1 MKICIVTGSR
11 AEFYILKNLI
21 KKIQNIKYFKNH
33 LIVTGSHTS
42 KFFGNTIKKI
52 KDEKIKIGTEIKNF
66 IKKDNE
72 IDISNYF
79 ASNVKSISKALFKI
93 KPDILLI
100 LGDRYEIFSAA
111 VAASFNRIPI
121 AHVHGGERS
130 EGALDEAIRHSITKM
145 AHVHFVSNIEHYERV
160 KQMGENKKLIFNV
173 GSMGVES
180 IKQIKFLKKKI
191 LEKKLNI
198 KLSKKNILITVHP
211 ETLETKNENK
221 KKIRI
226 LLQSLKL
233 LKDTTKIFT
242 MPGADPNF
250 KLVTNEI
257 KKFVKKNPQ
266 SFFFKSLGDKL
277 YFSLCKNVDLMLG
290 NSSSGIIEMPSFKK
304 ATINVGARQKGRL
317 KAKSVLNVDFDV
329 KKINKAIKHV
339 YSKEFK
345 KSLEI
350 VNNPYDNGASSEKIL
365 KVLKKIKLK
374 NILIKK
380 FHDNKNFL

>member
-21 KKIQNIKYFKNH
+21 KKIQNIKYFKHH

-66 IKKDNE
+66 IKRDKE

-79 ASNVKSISKALFKI
+79 ASNVKSFSKVFLKI

-111 VAASFNRIPI
+111 IAASFNRIPI

-145 AHVHFVSNIEHYERV
+145 AHIHFVSNIEHYERV

-226 LLQSLKL
+226 LLKSLKS

-257 KKFVKKNPQ
+257 KKFVKQNPQ
-266 SFFFKSLGDKL
+266 SFF
-277 YFSLCKNVDLMLG
+277 
-290 NSSSGIIEMPSFKK
+290 
-304 ATINVGARQKGRL
+304 
-317 KAKSVLNVDFDV
+317 LN
-329 KKINKAIKHV
+329 
-339 YSKEFK
+339 
-345 KSLEI
+345 L
-350 VNNPYDNGASSEKIL
+350 
-365 KVLKKIKLK
+365 
-374 NILIKK
+374 
-380 FHDNKNFL
+380 